1 MATAPQLKPLTWP
14 PIRVDTVVSPDQFRQ
29 MVERVERN
37 FRHMGETE
45 PHWSVL
51 STDKYLANNIGQT
64 EAEFFESGKMPVQ
77 QLKTTAARAG
87 LDLASF
93 NSCLELGCG
102 LGRSTIWLAQEFRN
116 VIGADISAPH
126 LRMAAE
132 VATRFGRPNISF
144 LNVSDLSA
152 LRTGPD
158 FDAFFSIIVLQ
169 HNPPPIIHHL
179 LTTILG
185 RLKPGGIAYFQVPTY
200 RLGYTFDAAKYLAT
214 SLKLGMP
221 EMHVIPQPDL
231 HALIHDTGCR
241 ILEMREDSAAG
252 GDHISS
258 RLFLRKLR

>member
-1 MATAPQLKPLTWP
+1 MAAAPQLKPLTWP
-14 PIRVDTVVSPDQFRQ
+14 PIKVDTVVAPEQFRQ

-51 STDKYLANNIGQT
+51 STDKFLANNIGTT
-64 EAEFFESGKMPVQ
+64 EAEFFESGQMPVT
-77 QLKTTAARAG
+77 QLQSTAARCG
-87 LDLASF
+87 IDLANF

-102 LGRSTIWLAQEFRN
+102 LGRSTIWLAKVFRN

-144 LNVSDLSA
+144 LNVSDLSRLQSA
-152 LRTGPD
+152 PE

-185 RLKPGGIAYFQVPTY
+185 RLKLGGIAYFQVPTY
-200 RLGYTFDAAKYLAT
+200 RLGYSFDVEKYLAT
-214 SLKLGMP
+214 PLRLGVP
-221 EMHVIPQPDL
+221 EMHVIPQPEL
-231 HALIHDTGCR
+231 HALIESAGCR
-241 ILEMREDSAAG
+241 MLEMREDSAAG

-258 RLFLRKLR
+258 RMLVRKIR

>member
-1 MATAPQLKPLTWP
+1 MAAAPQLKPLTWP
-14 PIRVDTVVSPDQFRQ
+14 PIKVDTVVAPDQFRQ
-29 MVERVERN
+29 MVARVEQN

-51 STDKYLANNIGQT
+51 STDKFLANNIETT
-64 EAEFFESGKMPVQ
+64 EAEFFESGKNPVM
-77 QLKTTAARAG
+77 QLKHTAARCG
-87 LDLASF
+87 LDLSHF
-93 NSCLELGCG
+93 NTCLELGCG

-116 VIGADISAPH
+116 VVGADISAPH

-132 VATRFGRPNISF
+132 IATRFGRPNISF

-152 LRTGPD
+152 LKTGPE

-169 HNPPPIIHHL
+169 HSPPPIIHHV

-185 RLKPGGIAYFQVPTY
+185 RLKLGGIAYFQVPTY
-200 RLGYTFDAAKYLAT
+200 RLGYSFDVQKYLAT
-214 SLKLGMP
+214 PLRLGVP
-221 EMHVIPQPDL
+221 EMHVIPQPEL
-231 HALIHDTGCR
+231 HTLIENSGCR

-258 RLFLRKLR
+258 RLFVRKVR